1 MFTIRGPLSAVVS
14 SENSDHPLPPSEKR
28 SPRGRMS
35 SEMSPSP
42 SSVCRHRR
50 HSPVLVTPGGSMH
63 DLAEGRTVIT
73 VPRSGK
79 MKSRSSSGSGSSRRC
94 SDGSPSAVL
103 PKKVERASTVSTDQS
118 QMKYLSDP
126 LPLRLDAWTEPPG
139 SSFQVRGGNYLED
152 KVKAPSQPS
161 FFTLLTADLVKSP
174 TPMLGGLCAHP
185 EERIQ
190 RALARERNTGV
201 KELPEFI
208 FAVNLVIPGYHMVS
222 YFGCDDLNL
231 LRNPSTGFERIA
243 NKFFFGPSDDFRNQ
257 SFKVRQD
264 SCVLLL
270 LFQVELSVSTF
281 GTVKISSCPS
291 RFQLIPRIVEG
302 NYLVRKA
309 VGTKPAILGK
319 KLKQIYIR
327 TERFCEVIV
336 DIDSDSVARKI
347 TKLSLGYVSAYIF
360 AKGKLATNQE
370 AESNFFSHT

>member
-1 MFTIRGPLSAVVS
+1 MFSVRGPLSAVVS
-14 SENSDHPLPPSEKR
+14 SENSDCPLPPSEKR

-50 HSPVLVTPGGSMH
+50 HSPVLVTPGGRMH

-79 MKSRSSSGSGSSRRC
+79 MKSRSSSGSGSSRRS
-94 SDGSPSAVL
+94 SDGSPITAV
-103 PKKVERASTVSTDQS
+103 PKKVERASTVSADQS

-152 KVKAPSQPS
+152 KVKEPSQPS
-161 FFTLLTADLVKSP
+161 YFTLLTADLVKSP

-185 EERIQ
+185 TERIQ

-222 YFGCDDLNL
+222 YFGCDDVNL
-231 LRNPSTGFERIA
+231 LHNPTTGFERLA
-243 NKFFFGPSDDFRNQ
+243 NKFFFGPSDEFRNQ
-257 SFKVRQD
+257 TFKVRQD
-264 SCVLLL
+264 L
-270 LFQVELSVSTF
+270 LFLLFHVDVSVSTI
-281 GTVKISSCPS
+281 GIVVQSLTVYLSFS
-291 RFQLIPRIVEG
+291 QLIPRIVEG

-347 TKLSLGYVSAYIF
+347 TKLSLGYVSAIF
-360 AKGKLATNQE
+360 GLRKL
-370 AESNFFSHT
+370 SHKS